1 MKKVQR
7 RFTKR
12 IQGMENLSYEERL
25 HALKLPSLEY
35 RRLRGDLIEVCKTVR
50 HLNDPSTTS
59 SLFTLHDFNNVSTR
73 GHDFK
78 LEKVSIPSNK
88 KHANFFT
95 NRIINHWNALPNETV
110 NAGTLCTFK
119 IHVDRFLSEL
129 YYVTNLSDLKL

>member
-1 MKKVQR
+1 M
-7 RFTKR
+7 T
-12 IQGMENLSYEERL
+12 
-25 HALKLPSLEY
+25 
-35 RRLRGDLIEVCKTVR
+35 C
-50 HLNDPSTTS
+50 
-59 SLFTLHDFNNVSTR
+59 NNVSTR

-119 IHVDRFLSEL
+119 IHVDNSMSHL
-129 YYVTNLSDLKL
+129 YYATNW